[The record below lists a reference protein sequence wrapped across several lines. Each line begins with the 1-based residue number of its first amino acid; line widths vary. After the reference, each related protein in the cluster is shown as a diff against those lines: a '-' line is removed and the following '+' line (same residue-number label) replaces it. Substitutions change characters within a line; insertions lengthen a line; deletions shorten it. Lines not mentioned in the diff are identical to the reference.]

1 MVIMRFDFYTP
12 GEISGILGK
21 RLKQHRL
28 AQNLTQAQL
37 AEQVG
42 VGLSTV
48 ARIEAGQGGTVENVI
63 RLAIGLGLINEFAE
77 LFEYKPKTIDE
88 VLAKQ
93 TARKRASGKSK

>member
-1 MVIMRFDFYTP
+1 MRFDFYTSS
-12 GEISGILGK
+12 EIGGILGK

-48 ARIEAGQGGTVENVI
+48 ARIESGQGGTVENFI
-63 RLAIGLGLINEFAE
+63 RLAIGLGLINEFAA
-77 LFEYKPKTIDE
+77 LFEYKPKTIDD
-88 VLAKQ
+88 VIAKQ
-93 TARKRASGKSK
+93 TPRKRASGKSQ

>member
-1 MVIMRFDFYTP
+1 MRFDFYTP
-12 GEISGILGK
+12 GEISTILGK

-37 AEQVG
+37 AEQIG

-48 ARIEAGQGGTVENVI
+48 ARIEAGQGGTLENVI
-63 RLAIGLGLINEFAE
+63 RLAIGLGLINEFAA

-88 VLAKQ
+88 VIAKQ
-93 TARKRASGKSK
+93 TARKRASGKIQ